1 MKRVLA
7 ALFTGLTLL
16 GSAQAQEG
24 PLPDKRMLVFA
35 NTDFA
40 GRDLG
45 QLFDTTVQA
54 CRTACLED
62 DQCTAVTFNSRNNSC
77 FPKASVTGQAPY
89 DGAYSAK
96 VIPVEARAQDLGR
109 MRAAELPEIATE
121 ARLAEAR
128 DLALRI
134 SWFHTAGDL
143 DAATLRDTAN
153 SAAREGDF
161 LRALRYA
168 GAAAANSDASA
179 DWALYSD
186 MLRQVA
192 LEDAGQT
199 RTYHRRAVPAALNAY
214 LRAGPDAVRAQALY
228 LLAQAFEETDTGTA
242 MVPVLRLASRLS
254 NRSDIAELLERAASL
269 YGFRVE
275 DYAVEAEAALPRVCM
290 NFTDPLAKTGVDYA
304 DYVQLPEATMAVEV
318 AGPRLCIIGGA
329 HGQSYSYT
337 LRAGLPSRAG
347 EGLAADATFR
357 VAIPDRDPALRF
369 PGRGYVLAR
378 GAGAALPI
386 DTVNLD
392 RVDLRLFKV
401 TDRGLIRTIQAQLF
415 NRQIGE
421 WEVEEFAEELAT
433 EIWSGQGEVRKAR
446 NTDVTTR
453 LPLDTALAGQAPGVY
468 ALRARA
474 PGRDEYETP
483 AATQWFVLTD
493 LGLTSWTGADGL
505 HAVVRGL
512 GDAGPKPEVTLTLL
526 SNANAVLGEAVTD
539 AQGVA
544 HFAPG
549 LLRGTGGAAPALLL
563 AQAGE
568 DDMSFLS
575 LKDPAFDLT
584 DRGVAGREPAGAID
598 VFLTTDRGAYRAG
611 ETIHVTALA
620 RDGTARALDGLPVTA
635 ILTRPDGVEYARQ
648 ARAEGQA
655 GGYVFA
661 FPVGATVPRGSWT
674 LALKSDL
681 EAPALAQTR
690 VLVEDFLPE
699 RIDATLALAGEGPM
713 PLDGSRD
720 LSVEARYLFGA
731 PAADLT
737 VSGSTVLATSDRLEA
752 FPGYRFGRHDA
763 ETRRERFYFDST
775 TTDAAGRATLPVAF
789 DGFEAETPMP
799 AQATIYATVTEGS
812 GRPIER
818 RLTQLVLPAEP
829 FLGIRPAFDDTLPE
843 GTEAAFDLIALTQD
857 LTPAGMEVTWRLNR
871 VTTRYQWY
879 NQYGSWEWES
889 FTTRTEV
896 TSGSATLGADPVE
909 VTAPVDWGRYELV
922 VESAA
927 DDRTAASVDFY
938 AGWYVP
944 ADTTTTP
951 DTLELSLD
959 AESYAPGEEARLRL
973 VPRDAGT
980 ALVAVMAN
988 RLIDLK
994 VVEVTAG
1001 ENLIPLAVTEDWG
1014 AGAYVTATLLRPMEG
1029 GQGHSPARA
1038 LGLDYAPVAPGDKAL
1053 TVRFISPP
1061 EADPRGRYTAQMQVA
1076 GVAPGDQAYVT
1087 LAAVDLGI
1095 LNLTGFDSPDPQGHY
1110 FGQRRL
1116 GMEIRDLYGR
1126 LIDPGQGEMGR
1137 IRSGGDAAG
1146 GSRFASPP
1154 PTEDLVTWFSGPLA
1168 VGADGSV
1175 EASFDIP
1182 AFNGTL
1188 RLMAVAWSQ
1197 AGVGAAEQDLLVRDP
1212 VVVTTSTPNFLAPG
1226 DTSSLLLELV
1236 HATGPT
1242 GQMAL
1247 SVAAAPGLALGA
1259 APATVTLGTGEK
1271 QAYRLPIS
1279 AAAEGDYPITV
1290 SLTTPDGRRL
1300 EKTLTLPVRR
1310 NTPEVSRTQ
1319 RFALA
1324 PGATFTLNADAF
1336 AGFDVD
1342 TAHAVLSAGPL
1353 ARLDVPGVL
1362 ALLDQY
1368 PYGCTEQVTSKALPL
1383 LSLAPVADLL
1393 GLATQTRVDERISG
1407 AIDRVLSRQTGSGS
1421 FRLWAG
1427 SDGTSWL
1434 DAYVTDF
1441 LSRARLAGHAVPE
1454 AAFDR
1459 ALANLRNLVNFAP
1472 DFEADTNGGGEA
1484 LAYQLM
1490 VLAREG
1496 EAAMGDLRYYA
1507 DVKGAEFAT
1516 PLAAAQL
1523 GAALAMYGDQPRAD
1537 AMFARAQA
1545 KIAPRGTAEVIRI
1558 RNDFGTQMRD
1568 ISGLLTLAAEA
1579 GSQVVDRQAL
1589 LDRLAAVEG
1598 PLSTQESAWTLMA
1611 ASALLDDPAG
1621 PALSVD
1627 GAPLSGPLVRRLPGS
1642 APVPVAIRN
1651 EGAAATDLTL
1661 TTLGVPEG
1669 PLAAGGYGYRI
1680 ERAYYTPEGD
1690 RVSPETLASGTRLV
1704 VVLTV
1709 TPFED
1714 TGARLMVNDPLP
1726 AGFEIDNP
1734 RLLRSGDIEALE
1746 WLQVA
1751 GTEMTEFRSDRFLAA
1766 LDWRGDKPFT
1776 LAYMVRAVSPGDYLL
1791 PAASVEDMYR
1801 PRYRANTGE
1810 TRITVTP

>member
-1 MKRVLA
+1 MKRILA
-7 ALFTGLTLL
+7 ALALGLAAL
-16 GSAQAQEG
+16 GPVQAQEG
-24 PLPDKRMLVFA
+24 PLPEKRMLVFP

-45 QLFDTTVQA
+45 QLFDTTLQA
-54 CRTACLED
+54 CRTACLTD
-62 DQCTAVTFNSRNNSC
+62 ADCTAVTFNSRNNSC
-77 FPKASVTGQAPY
+77 FPKATVTGQNAY
-89 DGAYSAK
+89 DGAYSAR
-96 VIPVEARAQDLGR
+96 VIPVESRAQDLGR
-109 MRAAELPEIATE
+109 MRAADLPEVATP
-121 ARLAEAR
+121 ARLEAAR

-134 SWFHTAGDL
+134 SWFHSAGDS
-143 DAATLRDTAN
+143 DTGTLRDTAS
-153 SAAREGDF
+153 SAARAGDL

-168 GAAAANSDASA
+168 GAATAASDASA
-179 DWALYSD
+179 DWVLYSD
-186 MLRQVA
+186 MLRQVTRD
-192 LEDAGQT
+192 DAGQT
-199 RTYHRRAVPAALNAY
+199 ATHHRRAVPAALNAY
-214 LRAGPDAVRAQALY
+214 LRAGSDGEAAQALY
-228 LLAQAFEETDTGTA
+228 LLAQAFEAVEEGSD
-242 MVPVLRLASRLS
+242 MVPALRLASRLS
-254 NRSDIAELLERAASL
+254 NRRDIAELLERAVSL

-275 DYAVEAEAALPRVCM
+275 DYEVQADAALPRVCM
-290 NFTDPLAKTGVDYA
+290 AFTDPLAKTGVDYG
-304 DYVQLPEATMAVEV
+304 DYVQLPDGTMAVE
-318 AGPRLCIIGGA
+318 AEGNRLCIEGGA

-337 LRAGLPSRAG
+337 LRAGLPSRTG
-347 EGLAADATFR
+347 EALAADATFR
-357 VAIPDRDPALRF
+357 VAIPDRAPTLRF
-369 PGRGYVLAR
+369 PGRGYVLAK

-401 TDRGLIRTIQAQLF
+401 TDRGLIRTIQRQLF

-421 WEVEEFAEELAT
+421 WEVEEFAEAMAT
-433 EIWSGQGEVRKAR
+433 EIWTGEGEVRKDR

-453 LPLDTALAGQAPGVY
+453 LPLDTALEGQAPGVY

-493 LGLTSWTGADGL
+493 LGLTTWTGADGL

-512 GDAGPKPEVTLTLL
+512 GDAGAKEGVTLTLL
-526 SNANAVLGEAVTD
+526 SNANAVLAEAETD
-539 AQGVA
+539 DQGVA
-544 HFAPG
+544 SFAPG

-563 AQAGE
+563 ARAGD
-568 DDMSFLS
+568 DDMAFLS

-598 VFLTTDRGAYRAG
+598 MFLTTDRGAYRAG

-648 ARAEGQA
+648 ARADGQA
-655 GGYVFA
+655 GGYVFS
-661 FPVGATVPRGSWT
+661 FPVGTTVPRGSWR

-681 EAPALAQTR
+681 DAPALAQTT

-699 RIDATLALAGEGPM
+699 RIDAALSLAGEGPM
-713 PLDGSRD
+713 PLASTRD

-731 PAADLT
+731 PAGDLT
-737 VSGSTVLATSDRLEA
+737 VSGSTMLATTGRLDA

-763 ETRRERFYFDST
+763 ETTRERFYFDST
-775 TTDAAGRATLPVAF
+775 TTDAQGRATLPLAF
-789 DGFEAETPMP
+789 DGFAPETPMP
-799 AQATIYATVTEGS
+799 AEATVYTDIFEGS

-829 FLGIRPAFDDTLPE
+829 FIGIRPAFDDVVPE
-843 GTEAAFDLIALTQD
+843 GTEAAFRLIALDDQLD
-857 LTPAGMEVTWRLNR
+857 PAEMEVAWTLNR

-879 NQYGSWEWES
+879 NLYGNWEWES

-896 TSGSATLGADPVE
+896 TSGTAALGADPVE
-909 VTAPVDWGRYELV
+909 VAAPVDWGRYELV
-922 VESAA
+922 VESTA

-959 AESYAPGEEARLRL
+959 AESYAPGDEARLRL
-973 VPRDAGT
+973 VPRYAGT
-980 ALVAVMAN
+980 ALVSVMSN
-988 RLIDLK
+988 RLIDMQ
-994 VVEVTAG
+994 VVEVTEG
-1001 ENLIPLAVTEDWG
+1001 ENLIPLPVTEDWG
-1014 AGAYVTATLLRPMEG
+1014 AGAYVTATVLRPMDLD
-1029 GQGHSPARA
+1029 QGHNPARA
-1038 LGLDYAPVAPGDKAL
+1038 LGLDYASVAPGDKAL
-1053 TVRFISPP
+1053 DVTFTSAP
-1061 EADPRGRYTAQMQVA
+1061 EADPRGGYTAQMQVD
-1076 GVAPGDQAYVT
+1076 GVAQGDQAYVT

-1126 LIDPGQGEMGR
+1126 LIDPTQGEMGR
-1137 IRSGGDAAG
+1137 IRSGGDAAAS
-1146 GSRFASPP
+1146 SRFASPP
-1154 PTEDLVTWFSGPLA
+1154 PTEDLVTWFSGPLP
-1168 VGADGSV
+1168 VSADGTV
-1175 EASFDIP
+1175 EARFDIP

-1188 RLMAVAWSQ
+1188 RLMAVAWSE
-1197 AGVGAAEQDLLVRDP
+1197 AGVGAAEQDVLVRDP

-1226 DTSSLLLELV
+1226 DRSSLLLELV
-1236 HATGPT
+1236 HATGPA
-1242 GQMAL
+1242 GEMAL
-1247 SVAAAPGLALGA
+1247 SVSAPGMTLGDL
-1259 APATVTLGTGEK
+1259 PATVTLAEGEK
-1271 QAYRLPIS
+1271 QSFRVPLS
-1279 AAAEGDYPITV
+1279 AETVGDYAITV
-1290 SLTTPDGRRL
+1290 SLTTRAGDVMT
-1300 EKTLTLPVRR
+1300 KTLTLPVRR

-1319 RFALA
+1319 RFDLA
-1324 PGATFTLNADAF
+1324 AGATFTLDENAF

-1362 ALLDQY
+1362 FLLDQY

-1393 GLATQTRVDERISG
+1393 GLATQTRVDERVAR
-1407 AIDRVLSRQTGSGS
+1407 AIDKVLARQTASGS

-1441 LSRARLAGHAVPE
+1441 LSRARLAGHEVPD
-1454 AAFDR
+1454 AAFTR
-1459 ALANLRNLVNFAP
+1459 ALDNLRNLVNFAP

-1507 DVKGAEFAT
+1507 DVKGDEFAT

-1545 KIAPRGTAEVIRI
+1545 KIAPRGTAEEIRI
-1558 RNDFGTQMRD
+1558 RNDFGTRMRD

-1579 GSQVVDRQAL
+1579 GSKVVDRQAL
-1589 LDRLAAVEG
+1589 LDRLAEVEG

-1611 ASALLDDPAG
+1611 ASALLEDPAA

-1627 GAPLSGPLVRRLPGS
+1627 GTRLTGPLVRTLPGT
-1642 APVPVAIRN
+1642 APEPVAIRN
-1651 EGAAATDLTL
+1651 EGSSPTDLTL

-1669 PLAAGGYGYRI
+1669 PLAAGGYGYGI
-1680 ERAYYTPEGD
+1680 DRAYYTPEGE
-1690 RVSPETLASGTRLV
+1690 RVSPETVASGTRLV

-1709 TPFED
+1709 TPFEE

-1734 RLLRSGDIEALE
+1734 RLLRSGDIDALD
-1746 WLQVA
+1746 WLEVA
-1751 GTEMTEFRSDRFLAA
+1751 PTQMTEFRSDRFLAA
-1766 LDWRGDKPFT
+1766 LDWRGDEAFS
-1776 LAYMVRAVSPGDYLL
+1776 LAYMVRAVSPGDYLA

-1810 TRITVTP
+1810 MRITVTP